1 MQRVLAVTMLALVC
15 AGCAQS
21 GGRKAQEAPAS
32 ARLGELE
39 ATMTRFQEQQR
50 LRDAELDMRLRDIA
64 DRLDRLSSGKA
75 PAHRP
80 AKAQEAAAP
89 QATVRTA
96 SGRQPLVAGQV
107 IPYASLA
114 QGAPQQAPAQA
125 PMPAPMPAQTPAPA
139 PMTAPSAMSQPQ
151 PLAPPPAPVAQA
163 APQPQ
168 PLPLKPPVVTLDDGS
183 ASRPAS
189 SYSAPAAPAVPGQ
202 PRQAVPM
209 DQSAARP
216 AKAAAPMPAS
226 TAPATAPSASAKP
239 SAAPGMEEQVLY
251 TEALRAVSANKSE
264 EGRRKFNDFL
274 AKYPNSAK
282 APEALYWIGESYVA
296 DKSYNQAILSL
307 KEVTVRF
314 PSDPKAEEALYRIAD
329 AYERLGD
336 KSNAAFHLKLLVDE
350 HPKSEFAAKAKQKLK
365 QLGQ

>member
-21 GGRKAQEAPAS
+21 GGRKSQDAASS

-39 ATMTRFQEQQR
+39 ATMSRFQEQQR

-75 PAHRP
+75 PAHKS
-80 AKAQEAAAP
+80 AKVQEAAAP
-89 QATVRTA
+89 QATVRTV

-114 QGAPQQAPAQA
+114 QGAPQQAPAAA
-125 PMPAPMPAQTPAPA
+125 PTPAPA
-139 PMTAPSAMSQPQ
+139 PASMSQPQ
-151 PLAPPPAPVAQA
+151 PLTPPPASHVSAPQA
-163 APQPQ
+163 GPQPQ
-168 PLPLKPPVVTLDDGS
+168 PLALKPPVVSLDDGA

-189 SYSAPAAPAVPGQ
+189 NTVAPAAPAQ
-202 PRQAVPM
+202 PRQPVPM
-209 DQSAARP
+209 DQSAAKP
-216 AKAAAPMPAS
+216 AKAPAPMPAGA
-226 TAPATAPSASAKP
+226 APAAAPSVSAKP
-239 SAAPGMEEQVLY
+239 AASPGMEEQTLY
-251 TEALRAVSANKSE
+251 TDALRAVSANKSE

-274 AKYPNSAK
+274 AKYPNSPK
-282 APEALYWIGESYVA
+282 APEALYWIGESYIA

-314 PSDPKAEEALYRIAD
+314 PSDPKAEEALYRIAE

-336 KSNAAFHLKLLVDE
+336 KSNAVFHLKLLVDE
-350 HPKSEFAAKAKQKLK
+350 HPKSDFAAKAKQKLK